1 MVAPSP
7 RCAPPPRRRKGE
19 LSGPNRVIA
28 GRDRTP
34 ISYDQRAIYFT
45 DRILDAEVASFR
57 PLEGPYD
64 VDHLRG
70 NRRRSPQT

>member
-1 MVAPSP
+1 
-7 RCAPPPRRRKGE
+7 
-19 LSGPNRVIA
+19 VIA

>member
-1 MVAPSP
+1 
-7 RCAPPPRRRKGE
+7 
-19 LSGPNRVIA
+19 VIA
-28 GRDRTP
+28 GRNRTP
-34 ISYDQRAIYFT
+34 ISYDQRAIYFANFT